1 MHPPFFGKFGSKI
14 SRLFVLSKSWNTWYL
29 EDADSYFHICFLYFE
44 LQVYFWPNSDQKSQ
58 ICQFCLKIGTLG
70 ILRMRILIPRLV
82 F

>member
-29 EDADSYFHICFLYFE
+29 EDADSYFNICFLNFE
-44 LQVYFWPNSDQKSQ
+44 L
-58 ICQFCLKIGTLG
+58 KIH
-70 ILRMRILIPRLV
+70 